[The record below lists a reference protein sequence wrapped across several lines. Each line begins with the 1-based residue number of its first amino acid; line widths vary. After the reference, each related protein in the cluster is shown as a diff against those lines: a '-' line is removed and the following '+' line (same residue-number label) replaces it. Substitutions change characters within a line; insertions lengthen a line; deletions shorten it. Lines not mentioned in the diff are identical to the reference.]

1 MRFFPAL
8 QPCFPSQSHGPLLT
22 LAIDD
27 FRFNT
32 STGFLH
38 GLNNIDLLGLVIEA
52 SSMVDSVALGGTQ
65 NWQNR
70 LYQMEVPL
78 CISNDE
84 LLFSAYNQLINN
96 GRINREIG
104 LRLMTEADFFP
115 LTSLAKM
122 VKESRFGKQIFF
134 NENLHVNTT
143 NICVLACRF
152 CAFRKGS
159 RHSEAYELTIDEYLH
174 RIEPFS
180 EIIDEVHS
188 VGGLHPSWSVEHY
201 EELYRKTRKRFPHVH
216 IKSLTAVEI
225 KHIASR
231 SNLSVKRTLER
242 LSAAGLDSIPGGGA
256 EILVDSVRDRI
267 CRGKESSQEYI
278 DIHKIAHS
286 IGIPTNCTMLF
297 GTVETANERIIH
309 LEKLRNLQDQTEGF
323 QCFVP
328 YPFLPDHSRLPE
340 AQLATSNEILRV
352 IAVSRLMLDN
362 IPHIK
367 AYRMNIGDNIGQ
379 MGLICGAD
387 DIDGT
392 VGHEEIMHS
401 AGSTTSLTTS
411 SEELA
416 KLVLEVGCR
425 PIRRNTIYSSFEEI
439 IFEENIEARLPILV

>member
-1 MRFFPAL
+1 
-8 QPCFPSQSHGPLLT
+8 
-22 LAIDD
+22 
-27 FRFNT
+27 
-32 STGFLH
+32 
-38 GLNNIDLLGLVIEA
+38 
-52 SSMVDSVALGGTQ
+52 MVDSVTLGGTKD
-65 NWQNR
+65 WQTR
-70 LYQMEVPL
+70 LYDMRVPSS
-78 CISNDE
+78 ISNDE
-84 LLFSAYNQLINN
+84 LLFSAYSQLVNN
-96 GRINREIG
+96 GRINSETG
-104 LRLMTEADFFP
+104 LLLLTEADFFP

-122 VKESRFGKQIFF
+122 VKESRFGKQVFF

-152 CAFRKGS
+152 CAFRKGV
-159 RHSEAYELTIDEYLH
+159 RHSEAYELSVDEYLH
-174 RIEPFS
+174 RIEPYS
-180 EIIDEVHS
+180 SIIDEVHS
-188 VGGLHPSWSVEHY
+188 VGGLHPSWNIEHY
-201 EELYRKTRKRFPHVH
+201 EDLYQKTRSRYPHIH

-231 SNLSVKRTLER
+231 SNLSVKETLER
-242 LSAAGLDSIPGGGA
+242 LVKAGLGSIPGGGA

-278 DIHKIAHS
+278 DIHRMAHL

-297 GTVETANERIIH
+297 GTIETAKERIIH
-309 LEKLRNLQDQTEGF
+309 LEKLRNLQDETNGF

-340 AQLATSNEILRV
+340 AQLSTSNEILRV

-401 AGSTTSLTTS
+401 AGSKTSLTTS
-411 SEELA
+411 SEDLA
-416 KLVLEVGCR
+416 RLILEIGCR
-425 PIRRNTIYSSFEEI
+425 PIRRNTIYTSFEESQ
-439 IFEENIEARLPILV
+439 FEEAIEARLPILV